1 LRIALEKKYI
11 FGKIIIMK
19 ICLIGPGI
27 MSIPPEN
34 WGAVESLI
42 WDQYEYLQGKGIQVD
57 ILNTKD
63 LAKVADIVNNTDY
76 DFVHLQYDDHAIE
89 LSKTIKKPFCTTTH
103 YGYIKEHYPHY
114 HGWKHIFEG
123 VKRSPG
129 IISLSPEIESLFR
142 KSGYSGFSRV
152 LRNGARFK
160 DFKYKKCGNGNAL
173 CLGKVEPRKK
183 QSHIANFC
191 DGKCNIHFI
200 GPVID
205 PNFRE
210 NSTCSYKGVWAKP
223 DLYNNLTEYSSLIL
237 LSDGEAAPLVVPEA
251 LSAGLSL
258 VLTDTAAANL
268 DRSLP
273 FIHVLP
279 WHYKPE
285 QAIETINKANAE
297 NKKYRSQIR
306 DYAKN
311 YFDWEVI
318 CNDYLDIVRDFAH
331 ENSILNNS
339 N

>member
-1 LRIALEKKYI
+1 
-11 FGKIIIMK
+11 MK
-19 ICLIGPGI
+19 IALIGPGF
-27 MSIPPEN
+27 MEIPPKN

-42 WDQYEYLQGKGIQVD
+42 WDYSEFLQKKNISVD
-57 ILNTKD
+57 IFNTTNLSD
-63 LAKVADIVNNTDY
+63 VAQQINNNHY
-76 DFVHLQYDDHAIE
+76 DFIHVQYDDYAHP
-89 LSKTIKKPFCTTTH
+89 LSQLLNKPFCVTNH

-123 VKRSPG
+123 AKKSPG
-129 IISLSPEIESLFR
+129 IISLSPEIESLFK

-152 LRNGARFK
+152 LRNGARFN
-160 DFKYKKCGNGNAL
+160 DFKYKKFGNNTSI
-173 CLGKVEPRKK
+173 CLGKIEPRKR
-183 QSHIANFC
+183 QSYISNFS
-191 DGKCNIHFI
+191 DGKANIHFV

-210 NSTCSYKGVWAKP
+210 NSTCFYKGIWSKP

-285 QAIETINKANAE
+285 QAIETINKANEE

-311 YFDWEVI
+311 HFDWEVI
-318 CNDYLDIVRDFAH
+318 CDDYLDIVRDFTH